1 MIRTELTRLLD
12 VRHPIVSAP
21 MAGWSG
27 GELAGAV
34 GAAGAFGMIGVGS
47 GTSADWIPEQAEIA
61 RERGPFGAGL
71 MSWVLERRP
80 ELLDAV
86 LAEKPAAVSLS
97 FGDPAPFVG
106 RVKEAGAIVMSQVQD
121 AQKARRAVEAG
132 VDVLVA
138 QGTDAGGHTG
148 RVGTMPLLQR
158 ILPIGERAGIPV
170 LAAGGIGTG
179 RGVAGAL
186 AMGASGAWIGTRFCA
201 TRESTGTDKAKRLI
215 LEAGETDTVLTRVF
229 DLVQEIPW
237 PEEFA
242 GRAIRNSFSDRWHG
256 NETRLEEERPAVGE
270 RFEAS
275 RGDYAEDF
283 VYSGQAAGL
292 VDDVPPAGEL
302 VGRLVAEAEE
312 RLRACGALVSAE
324 NGGRPC

>member
-1 MIRTELTRLLD
+1 MISTDLTRLLG
-12 VRHPIVSAP
+12 VRHPIISAP

-34 GAAGAFGMIGVGS
+34 SAAGAFGMIGVGS
-47 GTSADWIPEQAEIA
+47 ATPTGWINGQAEIA
-61 RERGPFGAGL
+61 RKNGPFGVGL
-71 MSWVLERRP
+71 MSWALERRP

-86 LAEKPAAVSLS
+86 LAEGPAAVSLS
-97 FGDPAPFVG
+97 FGDPAPYVE
-106 RVKEAGAIVMSQVQD
+106 RVREAGAVVMSQVQD
-121 AQKARRAVEAG
+121 AEKAERAVEAG

-158 ILPIGERAGIPV
+158 VLEIGERAGRPV

-179 RGVAGAL
+179 RAVAGVL
-186 AMGASGAWIGTRFCA
+186 AMGCSGAWIGTRFCA
-201 TRESTGTDKAKRLI
+201 TAESTGTDEAKRLI
-215 LEAGETDTVLTRVF
+215 LNADETTTVYTRVF
-229 DLVQEIPW
+229 DLVQNIPW

-256 NETRLEEERPAVGE
+256 QETQLEEQRPSVSSE
-270 RFEAS
+270 FEAS

-283 VYSGQAAGL
+283 VYAGQAAGL
-292 VDDVPPAGEL
+292 VEDIPSAGEL
-302 VGRLVAEAEE
+302 VDRLMAEAEA
-312 RLRACGALVSAE
+312 RLRSCARLLGEPS
-324 NGGRPC
+324 

>member
-1 MIRTELTRLLD
+1 MISTDLTRLLG

-34 GAAGAFGMIGVGS
+34 SAAGAFGMIGVGS
-47 GTSADWIPEQAEIA
+47 GTPTEWLAEQAGIA
-61 RERGPFGAGL
+61 RERGPFGVGL
-71 MSWVLERRP
+71 MSWVLEKRP

-86 LAEKPAAVSLS
+86 LAESPAAVSLS
-97 FGDPAPFVG
+97 FGDPAPYVEPV
-106 RVKEAGAIVMSQVQD
+106 REAGAVVMSQVQD
-121 AQKARRAVEAG
+121 AEKAERAIEAG

-158 ILPIGERAGIPV
+158 VLEIGARAGRPV

-179 RGVAGAL
+179 RGIAGVL

-201 TRESTGTDKAKRLI
+201 TVESTGTEEAKRLI
-215 LEAGETDTVLTRVF
+215 LGSDETATVYTRVF
-229 DLVQEIPW
+229 DLVQGIPW

-256 NETRLEEERPAVGE
+256 RETQLEEQRPSISSV
-270 RFEAS
+270 FEAT

-283 VYSGQAAGL
+283 VYAGQAAGL
-292 VDDVPPAGEL
+292 VEDLPTAGEL
-302 VGRLVAEAEE
+302 VDRLMAEAEA
-312 RLRACGALVSAE
+312 RLKACNALLGETS
-324 NGGRPC
+324 

>member
-1 MIRTELTRLLD
+1 MISTDLTRLLG

-34 GAAGAFGMIGVGS
+34 SAAGAFGMIGVGS
-47 GTSADWIPEQAEIA
+47 GTPTGWIGGQAETA
-61 RERGPFGAGL
+61 RRHGPFGVGL
-71 MSWVLERRP
+71 MSWALERRP

-86 LAEKPAAVSLS
+86 LAERPAAVSLS
-97 FGDPAPFVG
+97 FGDPAPYVG
-106 RVKEAGAIVMSQVQD
+106 RVRGAGAVAMSQVQD
-121 AQKARRAVEAG
+121 AEKAERAVEAG

-158 ILPIGERAGIPV
+158 VLEIGERAGIPV

-179 RGVAGAL
+179 RAVAGVL

-201 TRESTGTDKAKRLI
+201 TVESTGTEEAKRLI
-215 LEAGETDTVLTRVF
+215 LNADETSTVHTRVF
-229 DLVQEIPW
+229 DLVQNIPW

-256 NETRLEEERPAVGE
+256 RETQLEEERPAISSE
-270 RFEAS
+270 FEAT

-283 VYSGQAAGL
+283 VYAGQAAGL
-292 VDDVPPAGEL
+292 VEDIPSAGEL
-302 VGRLVAEAEE
+302 VDRLMAEAEA
-312 RLRACGALVSAE
+312 RLRAGGAMLGE
-324 NGGRPC
+324 GP

>member
-1 MIRTELTRLLD
+1 MNATDLTRLLG

-34 GAAGAFGMIGVGS
+34 SAAGAFGMIGVGS
-47 GTSADWIPEQAEIA
+47 ATPPEWISEQAKLA
-61 RERGPFGAGL
+61 RRRGPFGVGL

-86 LAEKPAAVSLS
+86 LDEQPAAVSLS
-97 FGDPAPFVG
+97 FGDPAPYVE
-106 RVKEAGAIVMSQVQD
+106 RVCGSGAVVMSQVQD
-121 AQKARRAVEAG
+121 AEKAERAIEAG

-158 ILPIGERAGIPV
+158 ILEIGERAGRPV

-179 RGVAGAL
+179 RGIAGVL

-201 TRESTGTDKAKRLI
+201 TTESTGTEEAKRLI
-215 LEAGETDTVLTRVF
+215 LEADETATVHTRVF
-229 DLVQEIPW
+229 DLVQDIPW

-242 GRAIRNSFSDRWHG
+242 GRAIRNSFSERWHG
-256 NETRLEEERPAVGE
+256 REAQLEEQRSSVGPA
-270 RFEAS
+270 FEAT

-283 VYSGQAAGL
+283 VYAGQAAGL
-292 VDDVPPAGEL
+292 VGDIPSAGEL
-302 VGRLVAEAEE
+302 VDRLMAETEA
-312 RLRACGALVSAE
+312 RLEACNALL
-324 NGGRPC
+324 GKKP

>member
-1 MIRTELTRLLD
+1 VISTDLTRLLG

-34 GAAGAFGMIGVGS
+34 SAAGAFGMIGVGS
-47 GTSADWIPEQAEIA
+47 GTPTGWIGGQAETA
-61 RERGPFGAGL
+61 RRHGPFGVGL
-71 MSWVLERRP
+71 MSWALERRP

-86 LAEKPAAVSLS
+86 LAERPAAVSLS
-97 FGDPAPFVG
+97 FGDPAPYVG
-106 RVKEAGAIVMSQVQD
+106 RVRGAGAVAMSQVQD
-121 AQKARRAVEAG
+121 AEKAERAVEAG

-158 ILPIGERAGIPV
+158 VLEIGERAGIPV

-179 RGVAGAL
+179 RAVAGVL

-201 TRESTGTDKAKRLI
+201 TVESTGTEEAKRLI
-215 LEAGETDTVLTRVF
+215 LNADETSTVHTRVF
-229 DLVQEIPW
+229 DLVQNIPW

-256 NETRLEEERPAVGE
+256 RETQLEEERPAISSE
-270 RFEAS
+270 FEAT

-283 VYSGQAAGL
+283 VYAGQAAGL
-292 VDDVPPAGEL
+292 VEDIPSAGEL
-302 VGRLVAEAEE
+302 VDRLMAEAEA
-312 RLRACGALVSAE
+312 RLRAGGAMLGE
-324 NGGRPC
+324 GP

>member
-1 MIRTELTRLLD
+1 MNATDLTRLLG
-12 VRHPIVSAP
+12 VRHPIVCAP

-34 GAAGAFGMIGVGS
+34 SAAGAFGMIGVGS
-47 GTSADWIPEQAEIA
+47 GTSAEWVSEQASVA
-61 RERGPFGAGL
+61 RERGPLGVGL

-86 LAEKPAAVSLS
+86 LAEEPAAVSLS
-97 FGDPAPFVG
+97 FGDPAPFVE
-106 RVKEAGAIVMSQVQD
+106 RIHEAGAVVMSQVQD
-121 AQKARRAVEAG
+121 AEKAVRAIEAG

-148 RVGTMPLLQR
+148 KVGTLPLLQKV
-158 ILPIGERAGIPV
+158 LNIGEGAGVPV
-170 LAAGGIGTG
+170 VAAGGIGTG
-179 RGVAGAL
+179 RGVAGVL
-186 AMGASGAWIGTRFCA
+186 AMGAAGAWIGTRFCA
-201 TRESTGTDKAKRLI
+201 TAESTGTEAAKRVI
-215 LEAGETDTVLTRVF
+215 LGATEADTVLTRVF

-256 NETRLEEERPAVGE
+256 DEAQLEEQRSAVAAG
-270 RFEAS
+270 FETS

-292 VDDVPPAGEL
+292 VEDVPPAREL
-302 VGRLVAEAEE
+302 VERLMREAQAH
-312 RLRACGALVSAE
+312 LRACGALLEVPS
-324 NGGRPC
+324 

>member
-1 MIRTELTRLLD
+1 VISTDLTRLLG

-21 MAGWSG
+21 MASWSG

-34 GAAGAFGMIGVGS
+34 SAAGAFGMIGVGS
-47 GTSADWIPEQAEIA
+47 ATPTGWISGQAETA
-61 RERGPFGAGL
+61 RRHGPFGVGL
-71 MSWVLERRP
+71 MSWALEGRP
-80 ELLDAV
+80 ELLD
-86 LAEKPAAVSLS
+86 AVSLS
-97 FGDPAPFVG
+97 FGDPAPYVE
-106 RVKEAGAIVMSQVQD
+106 RVREAGAVVMSQVQD
-121 AQKARRAVEAG
+121 AEKAEEAVEAG

-158 ILPIGERAGIPV
+158 VLEIGERAGKPV

-179 RGVAGAL
+179 RAVAGVL

-201 TRESTGTDKAKRLI
+201 TAESTGTEEAKRLI
-215 LEAGETDTVLTRVF
+215 LNADETATVHTRVF
-229 DLVQEIPW
+229 DLVQGIPW

-256 NETRLEEERPAVGE
+256 REAQLEERRSSVSSE
-270 RFEAS
+270 FEAA

-283 VYSGQAAGL
+283 VYAGQAAGL
-292 VDDVPPAGEL
+292 VGDIPAAGEL
-302 VGRLVAEAEE
+302 VGRLMAEAEA
-312 RLRACGALVSAE
+312 RLEACNALVRE
-324 NGGRPC
+324 GP

>member
-1 MIRTELTRLLD
+1 MISTDLTRLLG

-47 GTSADWIPEQAEIA
+47 GTPVDWIGEQAEIA
-61 RERGPFGAGL
+61 RRRGPFGVGL
-71 MSWVLERRP
+71 MSWALERRP

-86 LAEKPAAVSLS
+86 LAERPAAISLS
-97 FGDPAPFVG
+97 FGDPAPHVG
-106 RVKEAGAIVMSQVQD
+106 RAREAGAVVMSQVQD
-121 AQKARRAVEAG
+121 AEKAERAVEAG

-148 RVGTMPLLQR
+148 TIGTMPLLQR
-158 ILPIGERAGIPV
+158 VLGIGDRAGIPV

-179 RGVAGAL
+179 RGVAGVL

-201 TRESTGTDKAKRLI
+201 TRESTGTEEAKRLI
-215 LEAGETDTVLTRVF
+215 LASDETATVYTRVF
-229 DLVQEIPW
+229 DLVQNIPW

-256 NETRLEEERPAVGE
+256 RETQLEEERPSVSGE
-270 RFEAS
+270 FEAT

-283 VYSGQAAGL
+283 VYAGQAAGL
-292 VDDVPPAGEL
+292 VEDLPTAGEL
-302 VGRLVAEAEE
+302 VDRLMAEAEE
-312 RLRACGALVSAE
+312 RLRACGGLL
-324 NGGRPC
+324 GGAP

>member
-1 MIRTELTRLLD
+1 VISTDLTRLIG

-34 GAAGAFGMIGVGS
+34 SAAGAFGMIGAGS
-47 GTSADWIPEQAEIA
+47 ATPTGWISGQAEIA
-61 RERGPFGAGL
+61 RRHGPFGVGL
-71 MSWVLERRP
+71 MSWALEGRP

-86 LAEKPAAVSLS
+86 LAERPASVSLS
-97 FGDPAPFVG
+97 FGDPTPYVE
-106 RVKEAGAIVMSQVQD
+106 RVREAGAVVMSQVQD
-121 AQKARRAVEAG
+121 AEKAERAIEAG

-148 RVGTMPLLQR
+148 RVGTMPLLQKV
-158 ILPIGERAGIPV
+158 LEIGERAGKPV

-179 RGVAGAL
+179 RAVAGVL

-201 TRESTGTDKAKRLI
+201 TAESTGTEEAKRLI
-215 LEAGETDTVLTRVF
+215 LNADETATVHTRVF
-229 DLVQEIPW
+229 DLVQNIPW

-242 GRAIRNSFSDRWHG
+242 GRAIRNSFSGRWHG
-256 NETRLEEERPAVGE
+256 REDQLEEQRSAVGPA
-270 RFEAS
+270 FEAT

-283 VYSGQAAGL
+283 VYAGQAAGL
-292 VDDVPPAGEL
+292 VGDIPPAGEL
-302 VGRLVAEAEE
+302 VARLMAEAED
-312 RLRACGALVSAE
+312 RLRACGALLGE
-324 NGGRPC
+324 GP

>member
-1 MIRTELTRLLD
+1 MISTDLTRLLG

-34 GAAGAFGMIGVGS
+34 SAAGAFGMIGVGS
-47 GTSADWIPEQAEIA
+47 GTPTDWVSGQAEIA
-61 RERGPFGAGL
+61 RRHGPFGVGL
-71 MSWVLERRP
+71 MSWALERRP

-86 LAEKPAAVSLS
+86 LAEEPDAVSLS
-97 FGDPAPFVG
+97 FGDPTPYVE
-106 RVKEAGAIVMSQVQD
+106 RVREAGAVVMSQVQD
-121 AQKARRAVEAG
+121 AEKAERAVEAG

-158 ILPIGERAGIPV
+158 VLEIGERAGIPV

-179 RGVAGAL
+179 RGVAGVL

-201 TRESTGTDKAKRLI
+201 TAESTGTEAAKRLI
-215 LEAGETDTVLTRVF
+215 LGADETSTVHTRVF
-229 DLVQEIPW
+229 DLVQNIPW
-237 PEEFA
+237 PEEFP

-256 NETRLEEERPAVGE
+256 RETQLEEQRPAVSSE
-270 RFEAS
+270 FEAT

-283 VYSGQAAGL
+283 VYAGQAAGL
-292 VDDVPPAGEL
+292 VEDIPSAGEL
-302 VGRLVAEAEE
+302 VGRLRAEAEA
-312 RLRACGALVSAE
+312 RLRACGAMV
-324 NGGRPC
+324 GDGP

>member
-1 MIRTELTRLLD
+1 MISTDLTRLLV
-12 VRHPIVSAP
+12 VRHPVVSAP

-34 GAAGAFGMIGVGS
+34 SAAGAFGMIGVGG
-47 GTSADWIPEQAEIA
+47 GTPDDWISDQAAIA
-61 RERGPFGAGL
+61 RERGPFGIGL

-80 ELLDAV
+80 ELLDTV

-106 RVKEAGAIVMSQVQD
+106 RAREAGAVVISQVQD
-121 AQKARRAVEAG
+121 AEKAERAIEAG

-148 RVGTMPLLQR
+148 KVGTMPLLQKV
-158 ILPIGERAGIPV
+158 LELSEEAGLPV

-179 RGVAGAL
+179 RGVAGVL
-186 AMGASGAWIGTRFCA
+186 AMGAAGAWIGTRFCA
-201 TRESTGTDKAKRLI
+201 TRESTGTEGAKRVI
-215 LEAGETDTVLTRVF
+215 LGAAETETVHTRVF
-229 DLVQEIPW
+229 DLVQSIPW
-237 PEEFA
+237 PDEFP
-242 GRAIRNSFSDRWHG
+242 GRAIRNSFSNRWHG
-256 NETRLEEERPAVGE
+256 HEARLEEQRSTVAPE
-270 RFEAS
+270 FEAA

-292 VDDVPPAGEL
+292 VDDVPPAVEL
-302 VGRLVAEAEE
+302 VERLMADAEAH
-312 RLRACGALVSAE
+312 LRACGALLGDRS
-324 NGGRPC
+324 

>member
-1 MIRTELTRLLD
+1 MNATDLTRLLG

-27 GELAGAV
+27 GGLAGAV
-34 GAAGAFGMIGVGS
+34 SAAGAFGMIGVGS
-47 GTSADWIPEQAEIA
+47 STPAAWIPEQANLA
-61 RERGPFGAGL
+61 REHGPFGFGL
-71 MSWVLERRP
+71 MTWALEERP

-86 LAEKPAAVSLS
+86 LAEEPAAVSLS
-97 FGDPAPFVG
+97 FGDPAPFVD
-106 RVKEAGAIVMSQVQD
+106 RVSEAGAVTMSQVQD
-121 AQKARRAVEAG
+121 ARKAERAVEAG

-158 ILPIGERAGIPV
+158 VLEIGEGAGLPV

-179 RGVAGAL
+179 RGIAGVL

-201 TRESTGTDKAKRLI
+201 TMESTGTDAAKRLI
-215 LEAGETDTVLTRVF
+215 LEADETATVYTRVF
-229 DLVQEIPW
+229 DLVQNIPW

-256 NETRLEEERPAVGE
+256 RETELEEQRSSVSAE
-270 RFEAS
+270 FEAA
-275 RGDYAEDF
+275 RGDYSEDF

-292 VDDVPPAGEL
+292 VEDIPSAGEL
-302 VGRLVAEAEE
+302 VDRLMAETEN
-312 RLRACGALVSAE
+312 RLKACNRLLGPSS
-324 NGGRPC
+324 

>member
-1 MIRTELTRLLD
+1 MISTDLTRLLG

-34 GAAGAFGMIGVGS
+34 SAAGAFGMIGVGS
-47 GTSADWIPEQAEIA
+47 KTPTGWIGEQAEIA
-61 RERGPFGAGL
+61 RACGPFGVGL
-71 MSWVLERRP
+71 MSWALEGRP

-86 LAEKPAAVSLS
+86 LAEGPAAVSLS
-97 FGDPAPFVG
+97 FGDPAPYVE
-106 RVKEAGAIVMSQVQD
+106 RAREVGAIVMSQVQD
-121 AQKARRAVEAG
+121 AEKAERAVEAG

-148 RVGTMPLLQR
+148 RVGTMPLLQKV
-158 ILPIGERAGIPV
+158 LGIGERAGRPV

-179 RGVAGAL
+179 RAVAGVL

-201 TRESTGTDKAKRLI
+201 TAESTGTEEAKRLI
-215 LEAGETDTVLTRVF
+215 LNSDETATVHTRVF
-229 DLVQEIPW
+229 DLVQNIPW

-256 NETRLEEERPAVGE
+256 RETQLEEQRPAVSPE
-270 RFEAS
+270 FEAT

-283 VYSGQAAGL
+283 VYAGQAAGL
-292 VDDVPPAGEL
+292 VEDIPSAGEL
-302 VGRLVAEAEE
+302 VDRLVAEAGA
-312 RLRACGALVSAE
+312 RLGSCARLLGETS
-324 NGGRPC
+324 

>member
-1 MIRTELTRLLD
+1 MISTDLTRLLG
-12 VRHPIVSAP
+12 VRYPVVSAP

-34 GAAGAFGMIGVGS
+34 SAAGAFGMIGVGS
-47 GTSADWIPEQAEIA
+47 ATPTDWIGGQAEVA
-61 RERGPFGAGL
+61 RRHGPFGVGL
-71 MSWVLERRP
+71 MSWALERRP

-86 LAEKPAAVSLS
+86 LAEAPTAVSLS
-97 FGDPAPFVG
+97 FGDPTPYVG
-106 RVKEAGAIVMSQVQD
+106 RVREAGAVVMSQVQD
-121 AQKARRAVEAG
+121 AEKAERAVEAG

-158 ILPIGERAGIPV
+158 VLEIGGRAGIPV

-179 RGVAGAL
+179 RGVAGVL

-201 TRESTGTDKAKRLI
+201 TRESTGTDEAKRLI
-215 LEAGETDTVLTRVF
+215 LNSDETATVYTRVF
-229 DLVQEIPW
+229 DLVQDIPW

-256 NETRLEEERPAVGE
+256 RETQLEDRRSSVGPE
-270 RFEAS
+270 FEAT
-275 RGDYAEDF
+275 RGDYTEDF
-283 VYSGQAAGL
+283 VYAGQAAGL
-292 VDDVPPAGEL
+292 VEDVPSAGEL
-302 VGRLVAEAEE
+302 VNRLMAEAEA
-312 RLRACGALVSAE
+312 RLKACNALLRETS
-324 NGGRPC
+324 

>member
-1 MIRTELTRLLD
+1 
-12 VRHPIVSAP
+12 

-34 GAAGAFGMIGVGS
+34 SAAGAFGMIGVGS
-47 GTSADWIPEQAEIA
+47 GTPTGWISGQAETA
-61 RERGPFGAGL
+61 RRHGPFGVGL
-71 MSWVLERRP
+71 MSWALERRP

-86 LAEKPAAVSLS
+86 LAERPAAVSLS
-97 FGDPAPFVG
+97 FGDPAPYVE
-106 RVKEAGAIVMSQVQD
+106 RVREAGAVVMSQVQD
-121 AQKARRAVEAG
+121 AEKAERAIEVG

-158 ILPIGERAGIPV
+158 VLEIGERAGLPV

-179 RGVAGAL
+179 RAVAGVL

-201 TRESTGTDKAKRLI
+201 TAESTGTEEAKRLI
-215 LEAGETDTVLTRVF
+215 LHADETATVHTRVF
-229 DLVQEIPW
+229 DLVQNIPW

-256 NETRLEEERPAVGE
+256 REAQLKEQRSSVSSE
-270 RFEAS
+270 FES
-275 RGDYAEDF
+275 TRGDYAEDF
-283 VYSGQAAGL
+283 VYAGQAAGL
-292 VDDVPPAGEL
+292 VEDIPSAREL
-302 VGRLVAEAEE
+302 VERLMAEAEA
-312 RLRACGALVSAE
+312 RLESCARLLGETS
-324 NGGRPC
+324 

>member
-1 MIRTELTRLLD
+1 MNTTDLTRLLG

-34 GAAGAFGMIGVGS
+34 SAAGAFGMIGVGS
-47 GTSADWIPEQAEIA
+47 STPTAWIPEQAKLA
-61 RERGPFGAGL
+61 RGHGPFGFGL
-71 MSWVLERRP
+71 MSWVLEKRP

-86 LAEKPAAVSLS
+86 LDEEPAAVSLS
-97 FGDPAPFVG
+97 FGDPMPFVD
-106 RVKEAGAIVMSQVQD
+106 RIRAAGAVTMSQVQD
-121 AQKARRAVEAG
+121 ARKAERAVEAG

-158 ILPIGERAGIPV
+158 VLEIGERTGRPV
-170 LAAGGIGTG
+170 VAAGGIGTG
-179 RGVAGAL
+179 RGVAGVL

-201 TRESTGTDKAKRLI
+201 STESTGTDAAKRLI
-215 LEAGETDTVLTRVF
+215 LEADETATVHTRVF
-229 DLVQEIPW
+229 DLVQNIPW

-256 NETRLEEERPAVGE
+256 RETQLEGQRSSVSTE
-270 RFEAS
+270 FEAT
-275 RGDYAEDF
+275 RGDYSEDF

-292 VDDVPPAGEL
+292 VEDIPSAGEL
-302 VGRLVAEAEE
+302 VERLVAEAEA
-312 RLRACGALVSAE
+312 RLKACSQLL
-324 NGGRPC
+324 GRPS